1 MRNWNLTVGGFLLCI
16 FLIGCAGQQTPLA
29 VSPSEREKGVL
40 IEAKSFEFRP
50 NMIKI
55 DEPGRLLLRINNVSS
70 AEHNFTLK
78 NPEGEIIKSVNLPEA
93 KTVTTEIDLPRSGT
107 YPFYCDKP
115 FHSSLGMK
123 GVIEVL
129 GK

>member
-1 MRNWNLTVGGFLLCI
+1 MRTWNLTVSGVLLCV
-16 FLIGCAGQQTPLA
+16 FVIGCAAQQTPIA
-29 VSPSEREKGVL
+29 ITPSEREKGIL

-55 DEPGRLLLRINNVSS
+55 DVPGRLLLHIRNVSS
-70 AEHNFTLK
+70 MEHNFTLK
-78 NPEGEIIKSVNLPEA
+78 NPDGEVITSVSLPEG
-93 KTVTTEIDLPRSGT
+93 KTITTEIDLPRSGT

-115 FHSSLGMK
+115 FHPSLGMK
-123 GVIEVL
+123 GVVEVL